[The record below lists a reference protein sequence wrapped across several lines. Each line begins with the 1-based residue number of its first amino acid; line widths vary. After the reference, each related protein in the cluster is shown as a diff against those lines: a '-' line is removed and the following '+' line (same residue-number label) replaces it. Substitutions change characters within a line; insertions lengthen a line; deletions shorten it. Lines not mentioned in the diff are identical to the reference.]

1 MSMQQFLVGLDVGST
16 TVKAI
21 VVDAATDQILW
32 QDYQRHET
40 RQPETVLEF
49 LRRMEAEAGISPEN
63 TRIFI
68 TGSGGGTI
76 TEMIGAK
83 FVQEVHAVSLA
94 VEKLHPEVYSV
105 IELGGQDAKIIVFKD
120 DEETGRKKKI
130 PSMNDKCAG
139 GTGAVIDKIN
149 AKLKIPAV
157 ELSNQAYHGIKLHKV
172 AGKCGVFA
180 ETDINGLQKTGT
192 PSNELMASLF
202 EAIVLQNLSVLT
214 RGNTLRPH
222 VLLLGG
228 PNGFIRGMREAWQAN
243 IPRMWKERKV
253 EIPEGA
259 TPEELI
265 KVPENAQYFAAL
277 GSVEFGK
284 DEEPEVGRYLGSDKL
299 VYYIEYGRA
308 EEKAVSGGK
317 GLVAEDGEL
326 VEFKSAY
333 RRKKF
338 IPALFQSGEIVSGFV
353 GIDGGSTS
361 TKAVVLSTEGDVL
374 CKAYQ
379 LSNGNPIQDT
389 IEMFEKLNEQIES
402 KGAKLE
408 VLGVGTTGYAK
419 DILKDVLNADVALVE
434 TVAHTESAL
443 KFYDDPHVI
452 VDVGGQDIKLIV
464 LKDGR
469 VKDFKLNTQCSAG
482 NGYFLQSTAE
492 GFGMKVEDFADLAFS
507 AKSMPSFGYGCA
519 VFMQS
524 DIVNFQR
531 QGWRSEEILA
541 GLADVLPKN
550 VFLYVASIPNL
561 AALGSRFV
569 LQGGTQNNLAVVK
582 AEVDFI
588 KSSFRANGREPE
600 IIVHEHCGESG
611 AIGAAQEALRLWR
624 NGRKTTFIGL
634 QAVAN
639 IRYRTTR
646 NEDTRC
652 YFCKNN
658 CLRTFI
664 DVDVTGGGEHAHEA
678 PQPVA
683 EDRAATAEEVTAAVV
698 ANLPSLEAIQA
709 NLPSVESHGSSCG
722 TGGGC
727 GSHSS
732 PFKAKVEP
740 LVQIQLSPGSNKVV
754 ELPKP
759 VEFQPRKTKVP
770 LRVGEQRLIIATCEK
785 GAVEDLNEM
794 KDIKA
799 DIDKIKSENPNY
811 VDIAARDVF
820 RHREVALVA
829 DPAPSLK
836 GLFVSKSAK
845 ERVPLI
851 ERRQEFRV
859 GIPRLL
865 NTYTYAPLF
874 NAYFASLGLKSENI
888 VYSDYT
894 TPELYRA
901 GASRGAIDPCY
912 PSKIGIAHVYN
923 LLATKHSKKPL
934 HAIWFPMYDVLHTH
948 LVNLT
953 GSNAC
958 PTVTA
963 TPEVVKAAF
972 TKESDIFTENGI
984 AYLDP
989 ILNLQD
995 QRMCADQMFKVWGP
1009 VLGLNREENERALKL
1024 GFDALHECESEI
1036 RHQARETLDQL
1047 EREDRIGIVMLG
1059 RVYHHDPGLNHE
1071 IMEEF
1076 QKLGYPV
1083 FSQSTLPLDED
1094 LLDRLFGDEVRAG
1107 LITHP
1112 LDISDVWKNRYST
1125 STNHKVWAAK
1135 FTARH
1140 PNLVALEVSSF
1151 KCGHDAPI
1159 YGVIEGII
1167 EQSGTPY
1174 FSFKDLDENKP
1185 SGSIRIRVETIDYFL
1200 RRYREDIVKRRG
1212 AEKNIEMQLAA
1223 FEQSLRSQARDN
1235 YEMAV
1240 AGD

>member
-1 MSMQQFLVGLDVGST
+1 MQQFFVGLDVGST

-21 VVDAATDQILW
+21 VVDAATDKTIW

-40 RQPETVLEF
+40 RQPEKVLEF
-49 LRRMEAEAGISPEN
+49 LRRMEAETGIAAGN

-76 TEMIGAK
+76 AEMVGAK

-105 IELGGQDAKIIVFKD
+105 IELGGQDAKIIIFKD

-149 AKLKIPAV
+149 AKLKIPAA
-157 ELSNQAYHGIKLHKV
+157 ELSNQAYHGVKLHKV

-192 PSNELMASLF
+192 PSHELMASLF

-214 RGNTLRPH
+214 RGHTLRPH

-228 PNGFIRGMREAWQAN
+228 PNGFIQGMREAWQAN

-259 TPEELI
+259 KPEELI

-277 GSVEFGK
+277 GAVEFGK
-284 DEEPEVGRYLGSDKL
+284 DEDADVGRYQGIEKL
-299 VYYIEYGRA
+299 LYYIDYGRA
-308 EEKAVSGGK
+308 EEKATSGGK
-317 GLVAEDGEL
+317 GLVADNSEL
-326 VEFKSAY
+326 ALFREEY

-338 IPALFQSGEIVSGFV
+338 IPAEFLPGQTVSGFI

-361 TKAVVLSTEGDVL
+361 TKAVLLGKGGEIL
-374 CKAYQ
+374 CKTYQ
-379 LSNGNPIQDT
+379 LSNGNPIQDG
-389 IEMFEKLNEQIES
+389 IEMFEKLREQVET
-402 KGAKLE
+402 KGASLE

-443 KFYDDPHVI
+443 KFYEDPHVI
-452 VDVGGQDIKLIV
+452 IDVGGQDIKLIV

-492 GFGMKVEDFADLAFS
+492 GFGKKVEEFADLAFS

-561 AALGSRFV
+561 ASLGSRFV

-588 KSSFRANGREPE
+588 KASFRAKGKVPE

-611 AIGAAQEALRLWR
+611 AIGAAQEALRLWT
-624 NGRKTTFIGL
+624 NGKETTFIGL
-634 QAVAN
+634 EAVAN

-664 DVDVTGGGEHAHEA
+664 DVDVTAAGHTHNHDHSSAPPLAVAEA
-678 PQPVA
+678 PSANV
-683 EDRAATAEEVTAAVV
+683 VTQ
-698 ANLPSLEAIQA
+698 LPSLEQIQA
-709 NLPSVESHGSSCG
+709 NLPPAEDHGSSCG
-722 TGGGC
+722 TGSSR
-727 GSHSS
+727 GS
-732 PFKAKVEP
+732 FKAKVEP
-740 LVQIQLSPGSNKVV
+740 LIQIQIAPGSSKVV

-759 VEFQPRKTKVP
+759 VDFQPRKTKVP

-785 GAVEDLNEM
+785 GTVEDLADM
-794 KDIKA
+794 KGIKA
-799 DIDKIKSENPNY
+799 DIDKIKEANPNY

-820 RHREVALVA
+820 RHRQVDVVA
-829 DPAPSLK
+829 DAVPSTK
-836 GLFVSKSAK
+836 GLFISKSVK
-845 ERVPLI
+845 ERAALMQK
-851 ERRQEFRV
+851 RQDFRV

-888 VYSDYT
+888 IYSDYT

-923 LLATKHSKKPL
+923 LLATKHNKKPL
-934 HAIWFPMYDVLHTH
+934 HAIWFPMYDVLHTP

-972 TKESDIFTENGI
+972 TKESDIFGENGVVYI
-984 AYLDP
+984 DP

-995 QRMCADQMFKVWGP
+995 RRICGDQMMKAWGP
-1009 VLGLNREENERALKL
+1009 LLGLSREENDRALDA
-1024 GFDALHECESEI
+1024 GFKALLDCEAEI
-1036 RHQARETLDQL
+1036 RRQARETLDQL

-1094 LLDRLFGDEVRAG
+1094 MLDRLFGDEVRAG

-1112 LDISDVWKNRYST
+1112 LDIQDVWKNRYST

-1200 RRYREDIVKRRG
+1200 RRYREDIIKRR
-1212 AEKNIEMQLAA
+1212 AIEGDIEAQLAA
-1223 FEQSLRSQARDN
+1223 LEQTLRGEVAL
-1235 YEMAV
+1235 